1 MKSRKRLN
9 KRRKGRKTERG
20 SARKKR
26 KRDNQEKEERKKGS
40 QEGHPMWTHRHF
52 RRPLDNNRDGRPS
65 FLS

>member
-9 KRRKGRKTERG
+9 KGGKGGKQKEG
-20 SARKKR
+20 AQG

-40 QEGHPMWTHRHF
+40 QEGLPMWTHRHF